1 MGPYEILG
9 VLGRG
14 GMGTVYRAKHFETGE
29 LVALKALS
37 HNYTEDEHFRQRF
50 ESEINAL
57 LKLDHPNIVRLIG
70 YGQDEGALYFAM
82 ELVEGKS
89 LFHLQREFRTFDWR
103 DVLVIAKD
111 VAAGL
116 RHAHDRGIIHRDLKP
131 GNLLKAPSGAIKV
144 TDFGIAKSFG
154 QDNNTRDNVVGTID
168 FMSPEQANAN
178 PLNDRTDL

>member
-1 MGPYEILG
+1 MNLNRLGPYEILG

-57 LKLDHPNIVRLIG
+57 LKLDHPNIVRLIS
-70 YGQDEGALYFAM
+70 YGQDEGVLYFAM

-103 DVLVIAKD
+103 DVLVIATTASNATGSTLYNGPIVYAVDVQLLAFDQATCGTATNDCITASASGGCKD
-111 VAAGL
+111 AACCDAVCALNAACCSVAC
-116 RHAHDRGIIHRDLKP
+116 
-131 GNLLKAPSGAIKV
+131 
-144 TDFGIAKSFG
+144 
-154 QDNNTRDNVVGTID
+154 
-168 FMSPEQANAN
+168 
-178 PLNDRTDL
+178 